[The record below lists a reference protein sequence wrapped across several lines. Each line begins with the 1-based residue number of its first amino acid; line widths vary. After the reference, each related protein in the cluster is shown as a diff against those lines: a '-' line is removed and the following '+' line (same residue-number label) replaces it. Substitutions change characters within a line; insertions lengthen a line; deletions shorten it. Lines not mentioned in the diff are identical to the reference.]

1 MVTIKGNEIPF
12 TIANGVATTT
22 KYASCNRT
30 ISTLQTVTI
39 PSRSIQLIDVTLPDD
54 VKSMDL
60 SSVLIE
66 PLSTAKVPQLVLM
79 GRTFSPVHN
88 GNLAVMQVMNI
99 SPTPLTIHQGTK
111 LGEYTPWQ
119 NYHL

>member
-22 KYASCNRT
+22 KCASFNRT

-39 PSRSIQLIDVTLPDD
+39 LSCSIQLNVVTLLDD

-60 SSVLIE
+60 SSVFIE
-66 PLSTAKVPQLVLM
+66 TLSTAKVPQHVLM
-79 GRTFSPVHN
+79 GRTFSPVYT
-88 GNLAVMQVMNI
+88 LNI

-111 LGEYTPWQ
+111 LEEYTPWQ
-119 NYHL
+119 NYYL